1 MLFTVNASPPILA
14 VGLEAADP
22 DLLEAW
28 LDAGELP
35 NVRKLI
41 DRGGYRRLRSC
52 TDVSSGATWPTIT
65 TGVSPAKHGMGFYH
79 RQLKSG
85 TYRIVKKY
93 ADEVR
98 SEFFWKPMSAAGRR
112 VAIFDIPSIYPLP
125 GIGGVQVVG
134 WGAEGLNWKPVSEPA
149 TLLPEITRQ
158 FGRHP
163 LDRWY
168 QEEIKDA
175 AGWRALL
182 ERLIEGTRRRTRIA
196 RWLLEREPWSLLLVG
211 YPETHWA
218 GHYFFHLLDAAHPR
232 HDAGLAREFGGAIL
246 AVYREVDAALGELTR
261 AREDLAVL
269 VFSNTGMGANYSG
282 MHLVP
287 EVLRRLGMSGDK
299 GNGREGEGAKSSRW
313 GPYAIK
319 TVESLVSAK
328 NIARLRQLVPERLWD
343 KYTRIFL
350 NAGNRWADSRAFA
363 LPGDYTGSIRINLRG
378 REPNGT
384 VAPGEDYDRLCE
396 ELAREFLALEHP
408 ATGERAVSAV
418 YRFRER
424 YPGPY
429 FDDFPDLIVQWEGKR
444 PIEALR
450 SPRIGTVRG
459 ILPDKRSGAHQTF
472 GFLAAGGRG
481 MRSAGRLDSADI
493 QDIAPTILTL
503 QGVAV
508 PPHMDGR
515 ALADMIAPGA

>member
-1 MLFTVNASPPILA
+1 VNSSSPILA
-14 VGLEAADP
+14 LGLEAADP

-35 NVRKLI
+35 NFRALI
-41 DRGGYRRLRSC
+41 ERGGYRRLRSC
-52 TDVSSGATWPTIT
+52 TDVSSGATWPSIT

-93 ADEVR
+93 ADDVR
-98 SEFFWKPMSAAGRR
+98 SEFFWKPMSTAGRR
-112 VAIFDIPSIYPLP
+112 VAIFDIPSTYPLP
-125 GIGGVQVVG
+125 NFNGAQVVG
-134 WGAEGLNWKPVSEPA
+134 WGAEGLNWKQVSEPA
-149 TLLPEITRQ
+149 TLLPEITRL

-163 LDRWY
+163 LERWY
-168 QEEIKDA
+168 QEEIEDA

-182 ERLIEGTRRRTRIA
+182 ERLMEGTRRRTRIA
-196 RWLLEREPWSLLLVG
+196 RWLLEREPWSLLFVG

-232 HDAGLAREFGGAIL
+232 HDAVLAREFGGAIL

-261 AREDLAVL
+261 AREDLTVL
-269 VFSNTGMGANYSG
+269 IFSNTGMGANYSG

-287 EVLRRLGMSGDK
+287 EVLRRLGMSGDD
-299 GNGREGEGAKSSRW
+299 GNAHNGGDAKSRRW

-319 TVESLVSAK
+319 TVESLVSAR
-328 NIARLRQLVPERLWD
+328 NIARLRQAVPEKIWD
-343 KYTRIFL
+343 KYTRIIL
-350 NAGNRWADSRAFA
+350 NAGNRWAGSRAFA

-378 REPNGT
+378 REPDGT
-384 VAPGEDYDRLCE
+384 VSPGAEYDRLCE
-396 ELAREFLALEHP
+396 ELAREFLALENSG
-408 ATGERAVSAV
+408 TGERAVSAV
-418 YRFRER
+418 YKFRER

-429 FDDFPDLIVQWEGKR
+429 FDEFPDLIVQWVGKR
-444 PIEALR
+444 PIDALS

-459 ILPDKRSGAHQTF
+459 VLPDKRSGAHRTF

-481 MRSAGRLDSADI
+481 IRSAGRLDSADI
-493 QDIAPTILTL
+493 MDIAPTILTL

-508 PPHMDGR
+508 PAHMDGR
-515 ALADMIAPGA
+515 ALADMIVA